1 MVTNYQTEGGYLVE
15 FPKGLDA
22 GQDALLTRPDKEEG
36 FHELGY
42 VIRGKPGLL
51 NVRFQFRKQGNE
63 SQDVYN
69 EDFAMVLRPSGMFTN
84 FRGKTPELKGEVTI
98 PQRYFPVEIVSIKIQ
113 NLSDRF
119 D

>member
-1 MVTNYQTEGGYLVE
+1 MVTNYQTESGYLVE
-15 FPKGLDA
+15 FPSGLDV
-22 GQDALLTRPDKEEG
+22 GQAPPVTRPDQEEG

-51 NVRFQFRKQGNE
+51 NVRFQFRKQGNQ
-63 SQDVYN
+63 SQDFYN

-84 FRGKTPELKGEVTI
+84 FRGKTPELKGDVLI
-98 PQRYFPVEIVSIKIQ
+98 PERYFPVEIVSITVQ

>member
-1 MVTNYQTEGGYLVE
+1 MVTNYQTDSGYLIE
-15 FPKGLDA
+15 FPVGLDV
-22 GQDALLTRPDKEEG
+22 GQEAFLTRPDKEEG
-36 FHELGY
+36 FREIRY
-42 VIRGKPGLL
+42 VIRGNPGLL

-69 EDFAMVLRPSGMFTN
+69 EDFAMVLRPVGMFTN
-84 FRGKTPELKGEVTI
+84 FRGKTTELKGDLTI
-98 PQRYFPVEIVSIKIQ
+98 PERYFPVEIVNIKIE

>member
-1 MVTNYQTEGGYLVE
+1 MVTNYQTDSGYLVE
-15 FPKGLDA
+15 FPSGLDV
-22 GQDALLTRPDKEEG
+22 GQKPLLTRPDKEEG
-36 FHELGY
+36 FHGLDY
-42 VIRGKPGLL
+42 VIRGKPGLI

-84 FRGKTPELKGEVTI
+84 FRGKTPELKGDVTI
-98 PQRYFPVEIVSIKIQ
+98 PQRYFPVEIVSITVE

>member
-1 MVTNYQTEGGYLVE
+1 MATNYQTDSGYLVE
-15 FPKGLDA
+15 FPGGLDV
-22 GQDALLTRPDKEEG
+22 GQEPLLTRPDRDEG
-36 FHELGY
+36 FHALGY
-42 VIRGKPGLL
+42 VIRGKAGLL

-69 EDFAMVLRPSGMFTN
+69 EDFSMVLRPAGIFTN
-84 FRGKTPELKGEVTI
+84 FRGKTLELKGAVTI
-98 PQRYFPVEIVSIKIQ
+98 PERYFPVEIVSIEIQ